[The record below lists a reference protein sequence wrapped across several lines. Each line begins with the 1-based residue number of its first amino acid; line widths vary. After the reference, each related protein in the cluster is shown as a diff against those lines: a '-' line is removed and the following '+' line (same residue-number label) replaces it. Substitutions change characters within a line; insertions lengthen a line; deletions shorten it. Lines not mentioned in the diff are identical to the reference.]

1 MQRLEIAN
9 LAFPRLLELKLRPK
23 NLLKYSF
30 RAIVGLQQIF
40 VLLILVLDKTKKTI
54 VSIDI

>member
-1 MQRLEIAN
+1 MRRLEIAN

-40 VLLILVLDKTKKTI
+40 VLLILVLDKTKKNNS
-54 VSIDI
+54 VY